1 VSVPSTK
8 LILAQG
14 EITSKGRRAIPAAS
28 WMGLPMASFR
38 GVPLPRLPTAFKLAP
53 FCD

>member
-1 VSVPSTK
+1 MSVPSTK

-28 WMGLPMASFR
+28 LD
-38 GVPLPRLPTAFKLAP
+38 GVAHGVF
-53 FCD
+53 